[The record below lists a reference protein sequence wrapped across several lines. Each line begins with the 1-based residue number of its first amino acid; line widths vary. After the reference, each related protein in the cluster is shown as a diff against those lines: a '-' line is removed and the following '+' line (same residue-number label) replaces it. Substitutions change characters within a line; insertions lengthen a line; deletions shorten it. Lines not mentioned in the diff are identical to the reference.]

1 MNYRTE
7 LEKEFKHTAPYHHR
21 HKVWDDFITC
31 FAIAIHNSVTKD
43 EDLENKYLQII
54 NQYEEKDRYQFTKMT
69 GLLTEAFEQNGFGD
83 LLGEIYMALEI
94 GSKNLGQFFTPYS
107 LSKLCAQLT
116 LDKKVIESKRYITTS
131 EPACGSGGMIVALAD
146 AMHSEGYNPQQLLL
160 ANCVDVDQTAA
171 MMCYIQLSLYGI
183 PARVTIGNTLTMKF
197 SRTMLTPMY
206 HLGGWAMKENM
217 GQNRALSVVNL
228 VQEASTIIKHGSE
241 NDTEQ
246 MRKELIHH
254 LEADSS
260 FQHFTIVE
268 NISRI
273 SINDDVYDLLIA

>member
-1 MNYRTE
+1 MNFRNE
-7 LEKEFKHTAPYHHR
+7 FEKEFKYTAPYHHR
-21 HKVWDDFITC
+21 HKVWDDFVTC
-31 FAIAIHNSVTKD
+31 FAIAIHNAVTKD
-43 EDLENKYLQII
+43 EELENKYLQII
-54 NQYEEKDRYQFTKMT
+54 NQYEEKDRYQFTKMA

-116 LDKKVIESKRYITTS
+116 LDKKLIESKRYITAS

-146 AMHSEGYNPQQLLL
+146 AMYSEGYNPQQQLV

-206 HLGGWAMKENM
+206 YLGRWSVKETLKQSSPLLELI
-217 GQNRALSVVNL
+217 QNA
-228 VQEASTIIKHGSE
+228 QMIIKHCSQDE
-241 NDTEQ
+241 TD
-246 MRKELIHH
+246 KVKKDLIK
-254 LEADSS
+254 LISS
-260 FQHFTIVE
+260 NQQYQHFPLVD

-273 SINDDVYDLLIA
+273 SINDDVYDLVCSM

>member
-1 MNYRTE
+1 MNYRKE
-7 LEKEFKHTAPYHHR
+7 LEKEFKSTAPYHHR

-31 FAIAIHNSVTKD
+31 FAIAIHNASLKD
-43 EDLENKYLQII
+43 EELENKYLQII
-54 NQYEEKDRYQFTKMT
+54 NQYEKKDRYQFTKMA

-107 LSKLCAQLT
+107 LSKMCAQLT
-116 LDKKVIESKRYITTS
+116 LDKKLIESQRYLTAS

-146 AMHSEGYNPQQLLL
+146 AMYSEGYNPQQLLL

-197 SRTMLTPMY
+197 SRTILTPMY
-206 HLGGWAMKENM
+206 HLGGWVLKEM
-217 GQNRALSVVNL
+217 AGQKLPATSLINNAK
-228 VQEASTIIKHGSE
+228 TIIKHCSE
-241 NDTEQ
+241 NNTEICKNEIIQ
-246 MRKELIHH
+246 KI
-254 LEADSS
+254 EAGNEY
-260 FQHFTIVE
+260 QIITIIESV
-268 NISRI
+268 SRL
-273 SINDDVYDLLIA
+273 SINDDVYDLIA